1 MAYSSVTVG
10 NTATL
15 LVAANTARLS
25 LVIENNGSVTVYLG
39 PDTSV
44 SSSNGIPLLADGSF
58 QEDSGGARMYQ
69 GDIYGVTASDTSDVR
84 VWERIR

>member
-1 MAYSSVTVG
+1 MANVTVT
-10 NTATL
+10 NAATKI
-15 LVAANTARLS
+15 VGANAQRLS

-44 SSSNGIPLLADGSF
+44 SSSNGVPIISGGSF

-69 GDIYGVTASDTSDVR
+69 GDIYGITASSTSDLR
-84 VWERIR
+84 YWERIR